1 MQSRMESESMSRPRV
16 LVVDDEPAMVEI
28 LSRRL
33 AAEFDVT
40 SALNATDA
48 LTSLEHGEPFA
59 AAICD
64 LAMPEMSGVELL
76 RRIRER
82 DPGIPVIIL
91 TGKASL
97 ESAMEVM
104 EHGGFRYLTKPFKEG
119 AVLDAIRAATASRR
133 IGDLRRRAMEI
144 CDSKGWRLPPEI
156 ESDSIFDAA
165 LKGIYLAFQPIFDAS
180 TGAVFGYEAL
190 VRSRGPELT
199 NPALLF
205 GAAERLGR
213 VRDIGREVRR
223 LAAERIAFAPA
234 DAQLFVNLH
243 ALDLGDEEL
252 YSEKAPLSRL
262 AKRVVLEITER
273 MSLDTIDDVPGRIHR
288 LREMGFRIAV
298 DDLGAGY
305 AGLSSFS
312 ELTPEITKLDMS
324 LIRGVDQDSRKR
336 SIVGSM
342 LTVCLR
348 DLDTRVVCEGVETQ
362 GEYDV
367 LRELGADLLQGYF
380 LGRPTPEFQ
389 IPGRSAE
396 A

>member
-1 MQSRMESESMSRPRV
+1 MSRPRV
-16 LVVDDEPAMVEI
+16 LVVDDEPEMIEI

-33 AAEFDVT
+33 GTEFEVT
-40 SALNATDA
+40 SAVKASDA
-48 LTSLEHGEPFA
+48 LASLDHRDPFA

-76 RRIRER
+76 QRIRKR

-91 TGKASL
+91 TGKATL

-104 EHGGFRYLTKPFKEG
+104 EHGGFRYLTKPFEEG

-133 IGDLRRRAMEI
+133 ISDLRRRAMEI
-144 CDSKGWRLPPEI
+144 CDSKGWKLSTEI
-156 ESDSIFDAA
+156 ESDNVFDTA
-165 LKGIYLAFQPIFDAS
+165 LKGVYLAFQPIFDAS

-199 NPALLF
+199 NPGLLF
-205 GAAERLGR
+205 SAAERLGR

-223 LAAERIAFAPA
+223 LAAERIVSAPPE
-234 DAQLFVNLH
+234 AQLFVNLH
-243 ALDLGDEEL
+243 ALDLGDDEL
-252 YSEKAPLSRL
+252 YSKNTPLTRIAS
-262 AKRVVLEITER
+262 RVVLEITER
-273 MSLDTIDDVPGRIHR
+273 MSLDSIDDVPGRIR
-288 LREMGFRIAV
+288 QLREMGFRIAV

-312 ELTPEITKLDMS
+312 ELTPEVTKLDMS

-336 SIVGSM
+336 SIVASM

-389 IPGRSAE
+389 MSHRSAE